1 VARSKSLQN
10 NQQDFWAFVSGS
22 RKRNAPLEGSTTPKC
37 ASSKKVAQG
46 HAETFA
52 IYGIPEKGDAKWLDR
67 QGSFMAPSPP
77 ARSSAS

>member
-1 VARSKSLQN
+1 
-10 NQQDFWAFVSGS
+10 VSGS
-22 RKRNAPLEGSTTPKC
+22 SKRNAPLEGSTTPKC